1 MTSNTSSNTT
11 STVVITGA
19 NRGLGLALARVYSQR
34 GHTVIGGCRTP
45 AAATELARVT
55 GHVHPLDMGDEDSI
69 DAFVATI
76 GTRPVD
82 IVINNAGID
91 ARSLGADDDQRDVLT
106 LSGQHLLDEVRVNAV
121 GPMLLARNVLP
132 GLRQSASPRIVN
144 VSSQI
149 ASMEV
154 SATMGRDIGY
164 AVSKAALNMIT
175 VKLAWQLRADGITA
189 IALHPG
195 YLRTEMGAANAPLGA
210 DEAAERIVDLIDGLT
225 PADSGRF
232 LRWDGTEHPW

>member
-11 STVVITGA
+11 STVVITGS

-45 AAATELARVT
+45 AAATELAGVT
-55 GHVHPLDMGDEDSI
+55 GHVHSLDMGDEESI

-91 ARSLGADDDQRDVLT
+91 ARSLGAADDQRDVLT

-121 GPMLLARNVLP
+121 GPMLLARNFLP

-154 SATMGRDIGY
+154 SATMGRDVGY

-175 VKLAWQLRADGITA
+175 VKLASQLRADGITA